1 MDERAILA
9 TIKKWD
15 KPAMRRLILDEILTP
30 EMRLTD
36 PRNGW
41 RMPPIGHLIEN
52 IGCGAHEVF
61 DVLFHSA
68 SWDPW
73 AEYEIERVDEG
84 ERVWTTP
91 VGHLIEFYVERRRMK
106 ASVVLFD
113 ALFFFKGLAD
123 ARIGFNLP
131 FRFRH
136 VDEMGIPVESIWS
149 ELLGQSL
156 CAVMLQRLPEPIEFV
171 RHVLIAGGRFHASDP
186 PGIFVLATF
195 QNDMPFRQMRG
206 RVDSIID
213 LLKDHRAHIEDE
225 IVYAMEPISQKNF
238 LHWMAAVSPWGSLKQ
253 SLKWLNVLHEYG
265 LSVFTRDGYG
275 HSAIELAASNPNVR
289 DNRLIEALREM
300 EKKERELYAMI
311 ATKHQVMHGLGL
323 PREISE
329 RVQPYPKTWRGRE
342 ADTADWFYNRF
353 KKLTLGP

>member
-213 LLKDHRAHIEDE
+213 LLNDHRAHIEDE
-225 IVYAMEPISQKNF
+225 IVYAMEPISQRNF
-238 LHWMAAVSPWGSLKQ
+238 LHWMVAVSPWGSLKQ

-265 LSVFTRDGYG
+265 LSVFTPAGDGRTVM
-275 HSAIELAASNPNVR
+275 ELAASNPNVR

-300 EKKERELYAMI
+300 EKKERELYAMF

-329 RVQPYPKTWRGRE
+329 RVQPYPKTWRERE

-353 KKLTLGP
+353 KKLTLRP